1 MGVCMIMPRAAILT
15 AWLRPG
21 TGLAP
26 GHDAIAPATAWLTSA
41 LTREA
46 EQRTGFLWL
55 VVAYGLGILT
65 WFTAT
70 ADPAWWWAPGLAV
83 PVAILACR
91 LEGWQRWLALAGL
104 FFLLGIASAGWRLA
118 VTGTPM
124 LARPIHALVSGHVE
138 AVDHTPSRSRLLIRV
153 IGIEGLAPEVT
164 PVRVKLGLAGHFAL
178 PAGTAIR
185 LKASLAPPAGPA
197 LPGGFDFRRDA
208 FFRQI
213 GGIGYAVGVPQ
224 IWPDAPEAPLRLR
237 LLAGLD
243 DARNDLTRRIATTI
257 GGPGGA
263 VAAALVTGKRALI
276 PEETND
282 ALRLSGLYHIVSI
295 SGLHMVLAAGVL
307 FWTLRAVLALS
318 VTLALRWPIKKI
330 AAGGAMLGAIAYCLF
345 AGSEVATVRSLIMTL
360 VMLGAILLD
369 RPALAMR
376 NLALS
381 ALIVLTWQPEAL
393 LGPSFQMSYAAV
405 AALIASQRLWL
416 PAARAVPEPAS
427 RPPLVWQGLR
437 WFGIAFGGILATTI
451 VASLATTPFAAYHF
465 YRVNPFGLIGNAA
478 GIPLVSLVVMPAAV
492 AGSLLYP
499 AGLDEPV
506 WRLMGIGIDG
516 VMRVAQWVAQFDKA
530 SLPAPA
536 LQHSAFLLFVL
547 ALLLLVL
554 CVSALRWLA
563 IVPLGLWLTSL
574 AAPAVPDVI
583 IHESGRLVLARA
595 QGGTYRV
602 LALGAS
608 PDFVLAQWLPAL
620 GDGRTVRDETLRE
633 GVRCDRQG
641 CTLRLA
647 DGRWLALSLRPESLR
662 EDCRR
667 ADLVVTPLRRH
678 GCPPDRVLADG
689 SRLEALGTLQ
699 FWMRREG
706 GWRQTGI
713 RTAMAGRA
721 WQQPRGA
728 AAQPSTTTSDR
739 RGPEARPKPRQEDPS
754 PGRGDGALINTGEPD

>member
-1 MGVCMIMPRAAILT
+1 MIIPRAAILT

-21 TGLAP
+21 TTPAPVHAALA
-26 GHDAIAPATAWLTSA
+26 AVLAWLQA
-41 LTREA
+41 AVTREA

-55 VVAYGLGILT
+55 VIAYGLGILI

-70 ADPAWWWAPGLAV
+70 ADPAWWWAPALAV
-83 PVAILACR
+83 PLAVAAMW
-91 LEGWQRWLALAGL
+91 LEAWRRFLALLCL
-104 FFLLGIASAGWRLA
+104 FVLLGMVSAGWRLGM
-118 VTGTPM
+118 TGTPM
-124 LARPIHALVSGHVE
+124 LTRPIHALVSGHVE
-138 AVDHTPSRSRLLIRV
+138 AVDHTPNRSRLLIRV
-153 IGIEGLAPEVT
+153 ATIEGLAPGAT

-213 GGIGYAVGVPQ
+213 GGIGYAIGAPQ
-224 IWPDAPEAPLRLR
+224 IWHDAPEAPPLLR

-307 FWTLRAVLALS
+307 FWTLRAGLALS

-330 AAGGAMLGAIAYCLF
+330 AAGGAMLGAIGYCLF

-416 PAARAVPEPAS
+416 GTGRAQPEPGA
-427 RPPLVWQGLR
+427 RPSLVVQGLR
-437 WFGIAFGGILATTI
+437 WLALAFGGILATTL
-451 VASLATTPFAAYHF
+451 VASLATTPFSAYHF

-506 WRLMGIGIDG
+506 WRLMGMGIDG

-536 LQHSAFLLFVL
+536 LQHSTFLFFVL

-554 CVSALRWLA
+554 CASGLRWLA
-563 IVPLGLWLTSL
+563 VVPFALWLTSL
-574 AAPAVPDVI
+574 AAPAVPDLI
-583 IHESGRLVLARA
+583 IHESGRLVLARG
-595 QGGTYRV
+595 QGGGYRV
-602 LALGAS
+602 LALGTS

-620 GDGRTVRDETLRE
+620 GDARTVKDPSLRD

-647 DGRWLALSLRPESLR
+647 DGRWLALSLRPDSLR

-667 ADLVVTPLRRH
+667 ADLVVTPLRHH
-678 GCPPDRVLADG
+678 GCPDDRMLADG
-689 SRLEALGTLQ
+689 KRLDAQGTTQVWL
-699 FWMRREG
+699 RRDG
-706 GWRQTGI
+706 RWRQDGI
-713 RTAMAGRA
+713 RSVTAARA
-721 WQQPRGA
+721 WQRLPVGPGQAGPA
-728 AAQPSTTTSDR
+728 IQDR
-739 RGPEARPKPRQEDPS
+739 RGPEARQRLRQEDPS